1 MKINYC
7 SWNHVT
13 GGKQKSCDDSEMWCS
28 FLYPL
33 HTMFLGKAYPLCD
46 PSHIKKSLAAFL
58 SARPIVLF
66 TLFSKRETKCSDY
79 LISLFKTRP
88 FSFHKN
94 NHHYFSGH
102 CKWKLLILTHTYSQ
116 TFIKFGKKLLLWFSR
131 HIGFSSKTNSN
142 YYNINRNPTIMNVLF
157 ISVDY
162 G

>member
-1 MKINYC
+1 MKPC
-7 SWNHVT
+7 DWRKTEKLRWQWNVMFFSLPTPHYVFRKGIPTLWPITYKEIT
-13 GGKQKSCDDSEMWCS
+13 GCFSVSQAHSSLYPFSLKGKQNV
-28 FLYPL
+28 
-33 HTMFLGKAYPLCD
+33 
-46 PSHIKKSLAAFL
+46 
-58 SARPIVLF
+58 PIIWF
-66 TLFSKRETKCSDY
+66 PFSKPDLS
-79 LISLFKTRP
+79 I
-88 FSFHKN
+88 SFHKN

-102 CKWKLLILTHTYSQ
+102 CKWKLLILTHTYPQ